1 MHRAAA
7 HSCPSDLPR
16 DTTIEWPASSG
27 EGGAGGA
34 NVSEYTTSLDEC
46 ERDADCDD
54 PLSFC
59 TVIQT
64 NAPGDCTLGG
74 PLPTPDYARTCVRG
88 CQSDAD
94 CDADAVCVCGS
105 PIGYCHAVSQT
116 AGCHSDADC
125 DGDALCLSNART
137 DNYGAYTF
145 ACQLP
150 GDECTTD
157 QDCFGSYEFCS
168 MTAEGRTCA
177 AGAVCGRPF
186 LVEQQAR
193 LASASETSSWQLD
206 EQERPGIPPV
216 ALAPQLAQRWTEIGL
231 MEHASIAAFA
241 RFTLQ
246 LLSLGAP
253 ADLIEAS
260 NRAQMDETRHARM
273 AFELASHYAGKDV
286 GPGALS
292 IEGSLLEASWENI
305 LATTIEEG
313 CVGETCAA
321 IEAAHAASLCEDP
334 AVARVLE
341 RIAEDESR
349 HASLAWRTAAWM
361 LGARPELCALAKRH
375 FDEAARRVSTETEQ
389 LGATARSQTERYG
402 VLELTTL
409 ASCRAQALAEVV
421 LPCAQRLLPLPTG
434 LAQPSAAAS
443 C

>member
-1 MHRAAA
+1 
-7 HSCPSDLPR
+7 
-16 DTTIEWPASSG
+16 
-27 EGGAGGA
+27 
-34 NVSEYTTSLDEC
+34 VSAYTTSTDEC
-46 ERDADCDD
+46 DRDTDCAEG

-59 TVIQT
+59 ALGQT
-64 NAPGDCTLGG
+64 NG
-74 PLPTPDYARTCVRG
+74 PYPCSLDGSIPTPDYARTCVSG
-88 CQSDAD
+88 CQTDAD
-94 CDADAVCVCGS
+94 CEENAVCVCGS
-105 PIGYCHAVSQT
+105 PIGTCQRVSEI

-125 DGDALCLSNART
+125 EGDALCLRNART
-137 DNYGAYTF
+137 DNFGSYRF

-150 GDECTTD
+150 GDECATD
-157 QDCFGSYEFCS
+157 QDCPGSYEFCS
-168 MTAEGRTCA
+168 ITADGRKCA
-177 AGAVCGRPF
+177 SGAVCGRPF

-193 LASASETSSWQLD
+193 LACASETSFWQLD
-206 EQERPGIPPV
+206 GQERPGLAPA
-216 ALAPQLAQRWTEIGL
+216 ALTPQLAQRWTEIGL

-246 LLSLGAP
+246 LLSIGAP

-349 HASLAWRTAAWM
+349 HASLAWRTVAWM
-361 LGARPELCALAKRH
+361 IGARPELGALATRL
-375 FDEAARRVSTETEQ
+375 FAEAAQRSSTDPAQ
-389 LGATARSQTERYG
+389 LGGTARSQTERYG
-402 VLELTTL
+402 ALELTTL
-409 ASCRAQALAEVV
+409 AMCRAQALAEVV
-421 LPCAQRLLPLPTG
+421 LPCAQRLLPLRAAS
-434 LAQPSAAAS
+434 AQQSAAT